1 MFGLPGFG
9 AQNKVTADRLF
20 SDPKGVQAYMANLYY
35 QLPIEDFTFDQ
46 DKGFNYNYNGAQ
58 NFGINPSVYT
68 DEAVSSEYW
77 MFIGWDINMYQ
88 WWTGGY
94 KLNRDVN
101 VLEAAI
107 PTLDITDVEKKSLIG
122 ECAFIK
128 AYNYFAL
135 VRRYGGVPLVKEL
148 QEYEGDVEILK
159 VPRSTEK
166 ESWDYVLELFDKAI
180 ENLPQSWSDISVGQ
194 QYGRLMPINQEQLCM
209 LHP

>member
-1 MFGLPGFG
+1 MKLKITILLALTVLLNCSCSDFLDLEPK
-9 AQNKVTADRLF
+9 NKVTADRLF

-46 DKGFNYNYNGAQ
+46 DKGFNYNGAQ

-135 VRRYGGVPLVKEL
+135 VRRWWSTFGERVAGV
-148 QEYEGDVEILK
+148 
-159 VPRSTEK
+159 
-166 ESWDYVLELFDKAI
+166 
-180 ENLPQSWSDISVGQ
+180 
-194 QYGRLMPINQEQLCM
+194 
-209 LHP
+209 